1 MNVIHILTKRIG
13 RVPFVLMSLLL
24 YLIVPFYYAAWEYR
38 LFADYVSAPTGLVMG
53 FFSIF
58 ENGIPFFFAREV
70 GGLASLEFTAPF
82 GLALLLVT
90 LWRCNDCQASRLWL
104 LGQCLPLLN
113 VLTLV
118 YLTVCRRPSRHFV
131 RSGRQE
137 VFREEQTHTVDAD
150 YLRGHRHI
158 A

>member
-1 MNVIHILTKRIG
+1 MNVIHIVTKKIG

-58 ENGIPFFFAREV
+58 ENGIPFVFVREA
-70 GGLASLEFTAPF
+70 GLASLEFTAPF
-82 GLALLLVT
+82 SLALLLVT
-90 LWRCNDCQASRLWL
+90 LWRCNDCQASRFWL
-104 LGQCLPLLN
+104 LGQCLPLVN

-118 YLTVCRRPSRHFV
+118 YLTVRRTPARHFV

-137 VFREEQTHTVDAD
+137 VFCEEHPHAVDAD